1 MSGRATGS
9 VRAGTLSEGIDEIWV
24 EVGRFRVLSD
34 AEQHA
39 LVLVA
44 SGVVSRLVPHAAEI
58 VLLVAAPDAMRARS
72 EIAAYARENSPRPP
86 SRPALRPFRDGID
99 GALIY
104 CAVLAFIQAAAERGA
119 FSYDWLALGNA
130 QAGLIRS
137 GEWWRAVTA
146 LGLHADLEHL
156 AGNLAL
162 GGVLGILLAQLLGT
176 GLAWLAILV
185 CGGIG
190 NAITAVLYPAGHAA
204 IGASTAVFAALGLLA
219 ALAWR
224 ERVRE
229 WWGLRKWLP
238 IAAAIM
244 LLSLLGTAGER
255 TDVGAHVAGLLTGC
269 AAGAALFF
277 AGPRLPRGRTAQR
290 VYGAAALALFAGS
303 WLAAFASG

>member
-1 MSGRATGS
+1 MSDE
-9 VRAGTLSEGIDEIWV
+9 VEEIWV
-24 EVGRFRVLSD
+24 EVGRFRARGE

-44 SGVVSRLVPHAAEI
+44 SGVVSRLVPGAAEI
-58 VLLVAAPDAMRARS
+58 VLLVAARDAMRARF
-72 EIAAYARENSPRPP
+72 EIDAYTRENSPRPAVG
-86 SRPALRPFRDGID
+86 PALRPFREGID
-99 GALIY
+99 AALIY
-104 CAVLAFIQAAAERGA
+104 CAVLVFVQAAASRGA

-137 GEWWRAVTA
+137 GEWWRVITA
-146 LGLHADLEHL
+146 LGLHADLGHL

-162 GGVLGILLAQLLGT
+162 GSVLGILLAQLLGP

-190 NAITAVLYPAGHAA
+190 NALTALLYPAEHAA
-204 IGASTAVFAALGLLA
+204 IGASTAVFAALGLIA

-224 ERVRE
+224 RRAPD
-229 WWGLRKWLP
+229 WWGFRRWLP

-244 LLSLLGTAGER
+244 LLALLGVAGEH

-269 AAGAALFF
+269 VAGAGFYF
-277 AGPRLPRGRTAQR
+277 AGAHLPQSRTAQFA
-290 VYGAAALALFAGS
+290 YGATALTLFAGA
-303 WLAAFASG
+303 WLAAFAGA